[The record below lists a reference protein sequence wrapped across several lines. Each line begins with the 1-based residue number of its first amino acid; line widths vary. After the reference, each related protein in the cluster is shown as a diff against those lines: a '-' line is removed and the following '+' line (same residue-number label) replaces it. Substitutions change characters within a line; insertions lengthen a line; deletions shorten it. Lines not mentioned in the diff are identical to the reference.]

1 MFTQRALNKYIEGF
15 IADLTKQGYA
25 PTKVVLF
32 GSYAYGKPSETSDI
46 DLAVWD
52 NLFTGCGSIDIVPI
66 VSIVSKYPQLELHP
80 FNAQEE
86 NDPFAEEILK
96 KGKLIV

>member
-1 MFTQRALNKYIEGF
+1 
-15 IADLTKQGYA
+15 
-25 PTKVVLF
+25 VVLF
-32 GSYAYGKPSETSDI
+32 GSYAYSKPSENSDI
-46 DLAVWD
+46 NLAVWD

-86 NDPFAEEILK
+86 NDHCAEEIEKKENQSFKSYK
-96 KGKLIV
+96 KGHHYWRPFFKISQLF